1 MKIDK
6 LVSQLNEAVKKRTGI
21 FTQNPPQ
28 VGHPDF
34 PIKGVTPEMIT
45 DYVKLKKELK
55 SKEPNFSDRDYI
67 KFEDKLRRH
76 PVHKKLVNVG
86 LGSDRSV
93 YRGKIKGSSDSLY
106 RFRPKLSLHPRTR
119 IPSIAPAYS
128 EHGTHSYDFI
138 TKDNKGGSVDIIH
151 GPAPKKLQRKG
162 IMTTSDIGFSIE
174 DNMHKTGEEGHSA
187 VGIFRSIL
195 PALRHHIRSL
205 NPDQITFSSSVGSN
219 EMQKTKKGD
228 VRNTR
233 KTLYD
238 RLAKKL
244 SKTHDIKVTEINTP
258 HHDYDDMPYQ
268 EQRLRAAIFGGP
280 EPQRPT
286 SSNFSTL
293 TKWTLTK
300 KKQNNDSLR
309 TALKMLDKERIQARR
324 QLKNKTIREG
334 KEEEWNAKYDQLS
347 DRGGLSHE
355 QIIRQIGE
363 KPSSPQPEQAPPT
376 RTLTGRELLRQRAK
390 KAAEIALKRKQS
402 GD

>member
-1 MKIDK
+1 
-6 LVSQLNEAVKKRTGI
+6 VS
-21 FTQNPPQ
+21 
-28 VGHPDF
+28 
-34 PIKGVTPEMIT
+34 
-45 DYVKLKKELK
+45 
-55 SKEPNFSDRDYI
+55 
-67 KFEDKLRRH
+67 
-76 PVHKKLVNVG
+76 
-86 LGSDRSV
+86 
-93 YRGKIKGSSDSLY
+93 
-106 RFRPKLSLHPRTR
+106 
-119 IPSIAPAYS
+119 
-128 EHGTHSYDFI
+128 
-138 TKDNKGGSVDIIH
+138 
-151 GPAPKKLQRKG
+151 
-162 IMTTSDIGFSIE
+162 
-174 DNMHKTGEEGHSA
+174 
-187 VGIFRSIL
+187 IFRSVL
-195 PALRHHIRSL
+195 PAIRHHIKSL
-205 NPDQITFSSSVGSN
+205 NPDEITFSSSVGSN

-238 RLAKKL
+238 RLVKKL
-244 SKTHDIKVTEINTP
+244 SKTHDIKVKEINTP
-258 HHDYDDMPYQ
+258 HHDYDDIEHH
-268 EQRLRAAIFGGP
+268 EQRLMSAIFGSP
-280 EPQRPT
+280 PPQRPT

-376 RTLTGRELLRQRAK
+376 RTLTGIELLRQRAK